1 MRPSSVSGSY
11 VFVPFSPSEQE
22 HLKLV
27 YNSIMNYCE
36 WVTARKELTEA
47 LRNSYVNDL

>member
-1 MRPSSVSGSY
+1 MRPSSVVYS
-11 VFVPFSPSEQE
+11 VFVPFSPSEWE

-36 WVTARKELTEA
+36 WVTVQKELTEA
-47 LRNSYVNDL
+47 PQNSFVNDL